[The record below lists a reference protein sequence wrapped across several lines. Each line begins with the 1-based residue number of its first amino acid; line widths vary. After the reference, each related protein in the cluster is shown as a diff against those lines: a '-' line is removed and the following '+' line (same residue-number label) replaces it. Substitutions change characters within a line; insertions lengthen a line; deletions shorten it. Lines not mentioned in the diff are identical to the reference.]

1 MNTAYKI
8 KMQIQ
13 TSSDYSQF
21 LQQYRTQQN
30 SSQYNAQVLLN
41 AKKSTLPFRTMIDRI
56 HNVRPGCGS
65 CGK

>member
-1 MNTAYKI
+1 MFSSSRI

-13 TSSDYSQF
+13 SSDYSQF
-21 LQQYRTQQN
+21 LQKYRMQQFQQQTQQ
-30 SSQYNAQVLLN
+30 QTTLN
-41 AKKSTLPFRTMIDRI
+41 INKSRLPFRTMIERI

>member
-1 MNTAYKI
+1 MFSSSRI

-13 TSSDYSQF
+13 SSDYSQF
-21 LQQYRTQQN
+21 LQQYRTQQLQ
-30 SSQYNAQVLLN
+30 SQTQTSLN
-41 AKKSTLPFRTMIDRI
+41 FNKSRLPFRTMIERI